1 MTAADYVTLPDDY
14 ADITIS
20 ADLGQVSDDD
30 INDYIDSNVLSN
42 FATTNEV
49 KDRAAA
55 DGAIPPARPLT
66 SRSPSPRITA
76 MRT

>member
-1 MTAADYVTLPDDY
+1 MTATDYVTLPDDY

-49 KDRAAA
+49 KD
-55 DGAIPPARPLT
+55 
-66 SRSPSPRITA
+66 SRGR
-76 MRT
+76 RYGQH